1 MPQANGITPGPFF
14 LSGGPVGVLLIH
26 GFTGSPPEMRRLGDF
41 LYGEGLTVSA
51 PLLPGHGTTV
61 ADCNSVRWQQWTAHV
76 EGALDDLRARCA
88 TVFVGGLSMG
98 GVLALHLAAQHPD
111 LAGALLYA
119 PAIQLSNGWGRW
131 IAPLLKH
138 VRRTMP
144 KDKDS
149 WADPDARALGW
160 SYREY
165 PVAGAHQL
173 FRLIAH
179 VRRALPRVTVPL
191 LIVTSQADRTVPP
204 AVADL
209 IARSVATQNITRL
222 NLERSSHVVTLDADW
237 QLVAEQSVAF
247 IRAQLPADSE
257 AET

>member
-1 MPQANGITPGPFF
+1 MSRPATITPGPFF
-14 LSGGPVGVLLIH
+14 LAGGPVGVLLMH

-51 PLLPGHGTTV
+51 PLLPGHGTTT
-61 ADCNSVRWQQWTAHV
+61 DECNSVRWQQWAAHV
-76 EGALDDLRARCA
+76 EGALDDLRGRCA

-131 IAPLLKH
+131 VAPLLKH

-144 KDKDS
+144 KGKDD
-149 WADPDARALGW
+149 WADPDARALLW
-160 SYREY
+160 SYSEY

-173 FRLIAH
+173 FKLIAH
-179 VRRALPRVTVPL
+179 VRRSLPRVTVPL
-191 LIVTSQADRTVPP
+191 LIVTSRGDRTVPP
-204 AVADL
+204 AAADL
-209 IARSVATQNITRL
+209 IARGVATKDITRL
-222 NLERSSHVVTLDADW
+222 SLERSGHVVTLDADW
-237 QLVAEQSVAF
+237 QLVAEKSAAF
-247 IRAQLPADSE
+247 IRAHPSVDSE
-257 AET
+257 SGS